1 MVPLWICMY
10 QLWNSVHKILPFSLS
25 ITWRSWIHFWV
36 IYQKTEKSDEGYLSI
51 DIYQESFGKYFTVD
65 ASCQPLKNSNCSVRI
80 VCVCIPKLMRKL
92 CHLRFLVSDCTMNID
107 HLYLH
112 IIPWKFITGTMIQRI
127 KYPVNKG

>member
-10 QLWNSVHKILPFSLS
+10 QFWNSVHKILPFSLS

-51 DIYQESFGKYFTVD
+51 DICISGKLCYTCFTVD
-65 ASCQPLKNSNCSVRI
+65 VSCQPLKIFSARI
-80 VCVCIPKLMRKL
+80 VCVCIPKLIRKL
-92 CHLRFLVSDCTMNID
+92 CILRFLVSDCTMNIG

-112 IIPWKFITGTMIQRI
+112 IIPWQFIAGTIIQRI
-127 KYPVNKG
+127 KYPVNKS